1 MLSYHVLY
9 LRLLVLLS
17 CIAIGVM
24 LTMAGALFLVDY
36 IPLTQSTIKKITNH
50 TFLFRTAIN
59 MADRGHY
66 TLAKSIFN
74 PHEIRFSLIQPQEL
88 VWISKQNNPVLSEA
102 LSALH
107 LAQKNLQIACES
119 EEQFSEVI
127 ARATDVVDAAE
138 VLSTALEEDLE
149 IKQSVIAL
157 LQFVAMILIM
167 ICIVAITLGARRIL
181 VDRIGRLLSFL
192 PGTLIQFTPGFKE
205 DEFTLLERKLF
216 AVMSKLESLT
226 EGRQWADQ
234 MSDRLRQMLRTQEF
248 LAYFV
253 EIVTHDS
260 LNELSLRRILLSL
273 EKSLNV
279 NNVAIMFEENSP
291 RLAVGSVVY
300 STHAPAKLDAA
311 HAREL
316 AQYGMSNFIE
326 IGSDHVEVRCIAL
339 KFSLA
344 SDSIDVLLI
353 EMDRERMLESHEVQ
367 LLELTSKLLEMVI
380 GYNERDREG
389 RRLALL
395 EERAAIARE
404 LHDSLAQ
411 SLSFM
416 KIQIARLQSSARKDQ
431 SEDVVVELRQGLDN
445 AYRELR
451 ELLATFRVHL
461 DVRGLGVALQFAV
474 DEFSQRSTLLI
485 SLDNQLDNCR
495 LNVNEEFHILHI
507 VRESLSNIV
516 RHADAKNVMISL
528 ASCKL
533 NGTVVITIDDDGIG
547 YKPLADGQ
555 GHYGHTI
562 MKERAYSLGGTIEV
576 SERRTGGTRVR
587 LVFTPKLPQG

>member
-1 MLSYHVLY
+1 
-9 LRLLVLLS
+9 
-17 CIAIGVM
+17 
-24 LTMAGALFLVDY
+24 
-36 IPLTQSTIKKITNH
+36 
-50 TFLFRTAIN
+50 

-395 EERAAIARE
+395 EERTAIARE